1 MSYEVLLLDLSARIT
16 IHVLAMRVLIL
27 FVAAMLFGPFLML
40 ERATA
45 GAYVAPEWSL
55 GIWADER
62 LQIGPGRYTALPFA
76 VPANSSFDVRID
88 IFNQSFA
95 DLSVWVC
102 DEISLQRYKNGQP
115 NNCRGYERRKRRIEF
130 RWPVTR
136 GGTYYLVL
144 DNTYASIIKKSV
156 GVSLRLIGSF
166 SEQSRA
172 EMEVALSEMAQEFN
186 AMFNIPEIDF
196 SIRPCGTV
204 NAYSERKSGNITIC
218 SELLVQQIVNRRKGS
233 FLATVAHEFGHSL
246 LNHLGLPGWDNE
258 DTVDEFATVF
268 LFWAGQQQAAVDW
281 IKDFR
286 EADSRAQAQRKL
298 IADIPHELS
307 IQRAR
312 NVERVL
318 RNPHPVVARWNR
330 LLYPHLTG
338 VYLRRITGNPG
349 AYHDRALAEEELARR
364 NDGMFILK
372 PPAYQR
378 GFGFSD

>member
-1 MSYEVLLLDLSARIT
+1 MSYEVLPIDLSARIT
-16 IHVLAMRVLIL
+16 IHVLAMRVPIL

-40 ERATA
+40 ERAIS

-55 GIWADER
+55 GVWADER

-76 VPANSSFDVRID
+76 APANSSFDVRID

-102 DEISLQRYKNGQP
+102 DEIGMQRYKNRQQ
-115 NNCRGYERRKRRIEF
+115 NNCRGYARQKRRIEF

-136 GGTYYLVL
+136 RGTYYLVL
-144 DNTYASIIKKSV
+144 DNTYASVIKKSV
-156 GVSLRLIGSF
+156 GVSLRLNGRF
-166 SEQSRA
+166 DEQLRA
-172 EMEVALSEMAQEFN
+172 LFETGLFGISQQLN
-186 AMFNIPEIDF
+186 ATFDIPNIDF
-196 SIRPCGTV
+196 SIRPCGTI
-204 NAYSERKSGNITIC
+204 NAFSEIKTGNITIC
-218 SELLVQQIVNRRKGS
+218 SELLMKQLYNRRTGS

-268 LFWAGQQQAAVDW
+268 LLWEGQQQAAMDW
-281 IKDFR
+281 IEDFR

-312 NVERVL
+312 NVERIL
-318 RNPHPVVARWNR
+318 RNPRPVVARWNL
-330 LLYPHLTG
+330 LLYPYLTDA
-338 VYLRRITGNPG
+338 YLRRISDNPG

-364 NDGMFILK
+364 NYGVNILK